1 VSALSSLY
9 ASASRLRRS
18 WYARPSVHRRLG
30 RPVVSVGNLV
40 VGGSGKTPIVAALAH
55 LLLAWGETPAILTR
69 GYARRRHVEGV
80 LVVSD
85 GTRVRCDVEESSDE
99 PLMLARALPSVPVL
113 VSPDRYLAGRLAERT
128 FGATVMLL
136 DDGFQHLQL
145 ARDVDLLVMAPSDLA
160 ERVLP
165 AGRLREPL
173 SAASFAHAVLVYGS
187 DVDAHR
193 VQAAT
198 GVQAAFTVGRHYGAP
213 SAIQA
218 AGLPPLEGRRRVL
231 AVAGIARP
239 ERFFAAVIE
248 NGFEV
253 AGEITFR
260 DHHWYTH
267 QDVSRIAD
275 RARVLNVDLIVTT
288 EKDAVRVER
297 LLSADSRPRWAALP
311 MRAVIEPADAFASWL
326 QSRLRAHELSSR

>member
-1 VSALSSLY
+1 MSALSALY

-18 WYARPSVHRRLG
+18 WYARPYAHSRLT
-30 RPVVSVGNLV
+30 RPVISVGNLV
-40 VGGSGKTPIVAALAH
+40 VGGSGKTPIVAALAR
-55 LLLAWGETPAILTR
+55 LLLAWGEKPAILTR
-69 GYARRRHVEGV
+69 GYARRRHVDGV

-85 GTRVRCDVEESSDE
+85 GTRVRCEVEESSDE

-145 ARDVDLLVMAPSDLA
+145 ARDVDLLVMSPSDLD

-173 SAASFAHAVLVYGS
+173 SAAAFAHAVLVYGS
-187 DVDAHR
+187 VEDAHR
-193 VQAAT
+193 VQTAT
-198 GVQAAFTVGRHYGAP
+198 GVPAAFTVGRQYGAMSP
-213 SAIQA
+213 IHE
-218 AGLPPLEGRRRVL
+218 GVPPLVGRTRAL
-231 AVAGIARP
+231 AVAGIASP
-239 ERFFAAVIE
+239 ERFFAAVSE

-253 AGEITFR
+253 AGEVAFR
-260 DHHWYTH
+260 DHHWYSRE
-267 QDVSRIAD
+267 DVARIAD
-275 RARVLNVDLIVTT
+275 RARALNVDLVVTT

-297 LLSADSRPRWAALP
+297 LLSAGDRPRWAALP
-311 MRAVIEPADAFASWL
+311 MQAVLEPADAFASWL
-326 QSRLRAHELSSR
+326 RTHLDARRLNRP

>member
-1 VSALSSLY
+1 LNALSSLY
-9 ASASRLRRS
+9 ASASRVRRS
-18 WYARPSVHRRLG
+18 WYARPYAHNRLT

-40 VGGSGKTPIVAALAH
+40 VGGSGKTPIVAALAQ
-55 LLLAWGETPAILTR
+55 LLLAWGEKPAVLTR
-69 GYARRRHVEGV
+69 GYARRRHLDGV

-145 ARDVDLLVMAPSDLA
+145 ARDVDLLVMGPSDLD

-187 DVDAHR
+187 VADARR
-193 VQAAT
+193 VQTAT
-198 GVQAAFTVGRHYGAP
+198 GVQSAFTVVRRYGAL
-213 SAIQA
+213 SAIHA
-218 AGLPPLEGRRRVL
+218 AGLPPLEGRTRAL
-231 AVAGIARP
+231 AVAGIAGP
-239 ERFFAAVIE
+239 ERFFAAVGE
-248 NGFEV
+248 NGLEV
-253 AGEITFR
+253 AGEVAFR
-260 DHHWYTH
+260 DHHWYSH
-267 QDVSRIAD
+267 EDVARIAD

-297 LLSADSRPRWAALP
+297 LLSGDSRPRWAALP
-311 MRAVIEPADAFASWL
+311 MQAVIEPADAFASWL
-326 QSRLRAHELSSR
+326 HSRLHARELNRL